1 MKRTR
6 MKEMPKAPPEIATLL
21 EGGSCYD
28 SSSSPEARVF
38 FVDKGEGLFLK
49 KGKKGS
55 LAREAQMGDYFA
67 KKGLSPAVVSYV
79 SAEEDWLLTKSA
91 RGEDATARVH
101 LEDPRRLAAVLG
113 EALRALHETEA
124 GDCPVPDRMAEYRR
138 TVEETRQR
146 GLGDLSL
153 FGEGTFSSLDAAYD
167 VYLGARDSFKSE
179 VLIHGDYCLP
189 NVILKDFRVSAFID
203 LGNGGIGDRHVDLFW
218 GAWTLW
224 FNLKTNAYKER
235 FFDAYGRE
243 KIEEERLLAVAA
255 AEVFG

>member
-1 MKRTR
+1 MKRTLLE
-6 MKEMPKAPPEIATLL
+6 KMPAAPWEIARLL
-21 EGGSCYD
+21 EGGEWYD

-55 LAREAQMGDYFA
+55 LAREARMGEYFA
-67 KKGLSPAVVSYV
+67 KKGLSPAVLSYL
-79 SAEEDWLLTKSA
+79 SEEEDWLLTENA

-124 GDCPVPDRMAEYRR
+124 EDCPVCDRMGEFCRTAEENRK
-138 TVEETRQR
+138 R
-146 GLGDLSL
+146 GYGDLTL
-153 FGEGTFSSLDAAYD
+153 FGEDLFPSLDAAYA
-167 VYLGARDSFKSE
+167 VYSERKHLFQNE

-189 NVILKDFRVSAFID
+189 NVILDGFRVSAFID